1 MLFGALLLVHFLQ
14 VLSVSGLPTE
24 AIWRDPY
31 TVTKNPNGLKA
42 HLPTGLRH
50 RKVHGSSPKNDLI
63 ATNINTSKTSNQM
76 KGLNGSTQLKTKQ
89 AAAGS
94 RWDQILEAY
103 INSMGHHTM
112 TI

>member
-63 ATNINTSKTSNQM
+63 
-76 KGLNGSTQLKTKQ
+76 GLSQLARCDQLNNDSYLHRAKIKQ
-89 AAAGS
+89 
-94 RWDQILEAY
+94 E
-103 INSMGHHTM
+103 
-112 TI
+112 